1 MRTSLEIISELK
13 TVLYWSQPNI
23 KHDEML
29 SLVSELETTLTV
41 DEIIDNPIEYEEL
54 IEEDIEIFDETLADF
69 LETEVI
75 EEPVVVEPIPEK
87 STVVK
92 RNYNKKK

>member
-1 MRTSLEIISELK
+1 MRTPLEIISELK

-41 DEIIDNPIEYEEL
+41 EEIIDNPIEYEGL
-54 IEEDIEIFDETLADF
+54 IEEDIEIFDEALADF
-69 LETEVI
+69 LEIEIVEEII
-75 EEPVVVEPIPEK
+75 EEPVI
-87 STVVK
+87 VK